1 MPEYQCLEKH
11 IFKSCH
17 PDNRTKRETLARS
30 LFFCFPESFR
40 NLFLPYFF
48 SFTL

>member
-1 MPEYQCLEKH
+1 MVDKQNISNNYV
-11 IFKSCH
+11 KSCH